1 MLVDIEIMVEAEE
14 ENNTDE
20 KLEDLDI
27 ELEGVNQNGR
37 SGTKKEFVSIPVNTN
52 QIVMLQEMED
62 GHCLVFFSE
71 SFPPVTAKKGKEKL
85 KQKINNGIRE
95 FYG

>member
-1 MLVDIEIMVEAEE
+1 MLVDIEIMVEGEE
-14 ENNTDE
+14 ENDTDE

-27 ELEGVNQNGR
+27 ELEGVNQNGNSSNR
-37 SGTKKEFVSIPVNTN
+37 EFVSIPVNTN
-52 QIVMLQEMED
+52 QITMLQEMED
-62 GHCLVFFSE
+62 GHCLMFFSD

-85 KQKINNGIRE
+85 KQKINNSIRE

>member
-27 ELEGVNQNGR
+27 ELEGVNQKWKKWYKERICIHSSKYKSDCHASGDGR
-37 SGTKKEFVSIPVNTN
+37 WSLSSI
-52 QIVMLQEMED
+52 L
-62 GHCLVFFSE
+62 F
-71 SFPPVTAKKGKEKL
+71 
-85 KQKINNGIRE
+85 
-95 FYG
+95 